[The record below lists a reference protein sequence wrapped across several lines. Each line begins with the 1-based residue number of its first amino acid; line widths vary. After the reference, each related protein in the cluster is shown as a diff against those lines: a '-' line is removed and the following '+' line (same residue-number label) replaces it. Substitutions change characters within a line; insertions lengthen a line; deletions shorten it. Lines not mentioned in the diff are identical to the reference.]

1 MVETFTSIFGAD
13 NLWLAV
19 LLASILKVTL
29 ILVGGSLGMM
39 FLTWYERRAIAYMQD
54 RRGPNR
60 VGPQGLLQ
68 PISEAIKTM
77 TKEDTTPLS
86 ADRIVHFLAPVVML
100 AATVLTFAVIP
111 WGNLFPVDLNVGVL
125 FFVAVGGLHTLGMLM
140 AGWGSNNK
148 FALLGG
154 MRGVAQMVSYE
165 IPQVMAVIPIVLM
178 TGTMSMQK
186 IVEAQSGFYGL
197 AWHVFTPV
205 GLFAFVLFFIASLAE
220 GERTPFDIPEAD
232 SEIVAGYMT
241 EYTGMKFAVFYLA
254 NYMTNLAI
262 CFITT
267 SIFLGGG
274 NGPGVAALGTFL
286 GGLLSLVYF
295 LVKAFALFFI
305 MVLIR
310 GTVPRLRVDQLM
322 GFAWKFLLPL
332 VLVNILSGALWV
344 ALTRW
349 DQQAQVFTDLMGP
362 PSTAD
367 NTNVLRWVVAAAVTL
382 LINAVTLLLVMR
394 LNNRSAQEHLRTT
407 DEEMALGF

>member
-1 MVETFTSIFGAD
+1 MVESLA
-13 NLWLAV
+13 NLGLPGWLAV
-19 LLASILKVTL
+19 VLASGIKVTM

-77 TKEDTTPLS
+77 TKEDTTPLE

-100 AATVLTFAVIP
+100 AATVLTFAIIP
-111 WGNLFPVDLNVGVL
+111 WGNLFPSDLNVGVL

-178 TGTMSMQK
+178 TGTMSMQR
-186 IVEAQSGFYGL
+186 IVESQSNFGGMG
-197 AWHVFTPV
+197 WNVFTPV

-262 CFITT
+262 CFITA

-274 NGPGVAALGTFL
+274 NGPGVNQLGGFL
-286 GGLLSLVYF
+286 GGLLSLIYF
-295 LVKAFALFFI
+295 FIKALFLFFI

-349 DQQAQVFTDLMGP
+349 DQQAQIFTTFFGP
-362 PSTAD
+362 PSVPGEP
-367 NTNVLRWVVAAAVTL
+367 NFIRLGVAAAVTFG
-382 LINAVTLLLVMR
+382 INIGALVLVMG
-394 LNNRSAQEHLRTT
+394 LNNRRTPDTLRAT
-407 DEEMALGF
+407 DEELALGL

>member
-1 MVETFTSIFGAD
+1 
-13 NLWLAV
+13 
-19 LLASILKVTL
+19 
-29 ILVGGSLGMM
+29 
-39 FLTWYERRAIAYMQD
+39 
-54 RRGPNR
+54 
-60 VGPQGLLQ
+60 
-68 PISEAIKTM
+68 
-77 TKEDTTPLS
+77 
-86 ADRIVHFLAPVVML
+86 
-100 AATVLTFAVIP
+100 
-111 WGNLFPVDLNVGVL
+111 
-125 FFVAVGGLHTLGMLM
+125 
-140 AGWGSNNK
+140 
-148 FALLGG
+148 
-154 MRGVAQMVSYE
+154 
-165 IPQVMAVIPIVLM
+165 
-178 TGTMSMQK
+178 
-186 IVEAQSGFYGL
+186 
-197 AWHVFTPV
+197 
-205 GLFAFVLFFIASLAE
+205 VLFFIASLAE

-286 GGLLSLVYF
+286 GGLLSLIYF
-295 LVKAFALFFI
+295 LIKAFALFFI

-349 DQQAQVFTDLMGP
+349 DQQAQVFTNLMGP

-367 NTNVLRWVVAAAVTL
+367 QTNVLRWVVAAAVTL

-394 LNNRSAQEHLRTT
+394 LNNRSAQEHMRTT

>member
-1 MVETFTSIFGAD
+1 MADAIFNLGAPM
-13 NLWLAV
+13 WLAI
-19 LLASILKVTL
+19 LLASGLKVTM
-29 ILVGGSLGMM
+29 ILVGGSVGMM
-39 FLTWYERRAIAYMQD
+39 LLTWIERRGIAYMQD

-77 TKEDTTPLS
+77 TKEDTTPFT

-100 AATVLTFAVIP
+100 GATVLTFAIIP
-111 WGNLFPVDLNVGVL
+111 WGNLFPSDLSVGVL

-165 IPQVMAVIPIVLM
+165 IPQVMSVIPIVLL
-178 TGTMSMQK
+178 TGTMSMQQ
-186 IVEAQSGFYGL
+186 IVQAQSGFYGM

-241 EYTGMKFAVFYLA
+241 EYTGMKFAVFYLS

-274 NGPGVAALGTFL
+274 NGPGVNELGGFL
-286 GGLLSLVYF
+286 GGVLSLVYF
-295 LVKAFALFFI
+295 FAKAIGLFFI

-310 GTVPRLRVDQLM
+310 ATVPRLRVDQLM

-344 ALTRW
+344 SLTRW
-349 DQQAQVFTDLMGP
+349 DAQAPIFTEWFGA
-362 PSTAD
+362 PSSAD
-367 NTNVLRWVVAAAVTL
+367 STNFLRWGVAAAVTFIINSVAL
-382 LINAVTLLLVMR
+382 LTIMR
-394 LNNRSAQEHLRTT
+394 VNNRRAQIRLHTT
-407 DEEMALGF
+407 DEEMALGY